1 MFQYVNKGAKCMC
14 TGCPGVIARLDASK
28 AKSVK
33 ITKKIQA
40 TEDDKKL
47 AQPAFGTCLAIP
59 TAPKK
64 CSPSL
69 VKWMNVKMDVK
80 IKGKKA
86 LLFPN
91 AIPCTAGPGLVSLID
106 PG

>member
-1 MFQYVNKGAKCMC
+1 MLQYANKGAKCMC
-14 TGCPGVIARLDASK
+14 TGCPGVIATLDAQK
-28 AKSVK
+28 ARTVK
-33 ITKKIQA
+33 LSNKVQA

-47 AQPAFGTCLAIP
+47 AQPAFGTCIAIP

-64 CSPSL
+64 CSPNL
-69 VKWMNVKMDVK
+69 VKWMNVKSDVK

-91 AIPCTAGPGLVSLID
+91 SIPCTTGPGLVTMITS
-106 PG
+106 G

>member
-1 MFQYVNKGAKCMC
+1 MFQYANKGATLMC
-14 TGCPGVIARLDASK
+14 TGCPGVPGKLDASE
-28 AKSVK
+28 ARNVK
-33 ITKKIQA
+33 LGDKQQA
-40 TEDDKKL
+40 TEADKNVE
-47 AQPAFGTCLAIP
+47 QPGFGTCLAIP

-64 CSPSL
+64 CSPQLGEWANTKS
-69 VKWMNVKMDVK
+69 DVL

-91 AIPCTAGPGLVSLID
+91 LIPCMAGPGVITMIN

>member
-14 TGCPGVIARLDASK
+14 TGCPGVIATLDAKQARTVQLGSD
-28 AKSVK
+28 
-33 ITKKIQA
+33 IQA
-40 TEDDKKL
+40 NEDDKSFSP
-47 AQPAFGTCLAIP
+47 PAFGTCLAIP

-69 VKWMNVKMDVK
+69 AVWANVQTDVK
-80 IKGKKA
+80 IKGKSA

-91 AIPCTAGPGLVSLID
+91 MSPCVAGPGLVTMISS
-106 PG
+106 G